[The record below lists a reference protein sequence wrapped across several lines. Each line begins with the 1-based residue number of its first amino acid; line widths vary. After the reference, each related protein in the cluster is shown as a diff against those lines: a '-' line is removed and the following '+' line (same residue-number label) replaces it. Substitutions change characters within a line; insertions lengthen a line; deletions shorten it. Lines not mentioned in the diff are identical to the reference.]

1 VNRRLLLALCVT
13 ALTTSA
19 LAWVSTPAYADSR
32 GHYNRA
38 CVVAEY
44 GARLRWCRHD
54 DCGRCRHDDCGRCR
68 RDDCDMSVGW
78 GRAFRV
84 KGQSGRHLLVSNWEM
99 EGWIDIGDLRFA
111 PQKFCRA
118 AGI

>member
-1 VNRRLLLALCVT
+1 
-13 ALTTSA
+13 
-19 LAWVSTPAYADSR
+19 
-32 GHYNRA
+32 
-38 CVVAEY
+38 
-44 GARLRWCRHD
+44 
-54 DCGRCRHDDCGRCR
+54 
-68 RDDCDMSVGW
+68 MSVGW